1 VKLPGA
7 PTIRIVAL
15 MVIAFTATIS
25 LGLGQSA
32 GPVFPQFAIGKNGFI
47 FEGLPDIARWDLDG
61 MRITSHLDKQID
73 VIHAINKVLKKRNI
87 KLIIALVPMVHTIY
101 ADQLPVGFVR
111 PRLLLEMYGDIHMRL
126 NQLGVETPNLEQPF
140 LQHPSRKNLIDPL
153 FMRADHHW
161 SPPGALEAARVI
173 GKYIQAK
180 YPALLADIPEV
191 KYAMRLQDRKVYW
204 YIASL
209 YKKLPLSEQARVKP
223 DAIRAPEF
231 TLIPNTSSSGDAS
244 GLGLGLLT
252 DTTPRIVEVGSSF
265 SHTPE
270 FGFVGGLAQR
280 LSRDVL
286 NASRG
291 GVEAFIPMAEYLASD
306 AYQEHPPAMIIW
318 EIPERLMSGGMKP
331 VNNSSEWT
339 TRQFLLEAA
348 ANAIGACQNGL
359 PGRVTTTNG
368 FQIQGPNASIDSS
381 TGKSFVKY
389 QFAAPIKPD
398 QYLSLNVSSST
409 SDSLVVEGE
418 GSNAKGKHAE
428 SGKRPRYFVKLG
440 DYNVMHRV
448 NVPLATLTNGK
459 SNSLTIRVSPGSQ
472 LRLEGPMLCT
482 AAPELM
488 RLAGNGQ

>member
-1 VKLPGA
+1 MRFPGA
-7 PTIRIVAL
+7 PSIRIVAS
-15 MVIAFTATIS
+15 MVIAFAATIS
-25 LGLGQSA
+25 LGLSQNV
-32 GPVFPQFAIGKNGFI
+32 GPVFPTFAIGKNGFI
-47 FEGLPDIARWDLDG
+47 FEGLPDIARWDLEG
-61 MRITSHLDKQID
+61 TRVTAHVDKQID
-73 VIHAINKVLKKRNI
+73 VIHAINEVLKKRNI

-101 ADQLPVGFVR
+101 ANQLPDGFVR
-111 PRLLLEMYGDIHMRL
+111 PRLLRELYGNIRGRF

-140 LQHPSRKNLIDPL
+140 LQHPSHKTLIDPL

-161 SPPGALEAARVI
+161 SPTGALEAARVI
-173 GKYIQAK
+173 GNDIQAK
-180 YPALLADIPEV
+180 HAALLAGIPEV
-191 KYAMRLQDRKVYW
+191 KYSLRLQERKVYW
-204 YIASL
+204 SIVSL
-209 YKKLPLSEQARVKP
+209 YKKLPPRDQAKVKP
-223 DAIRAPEF
+223 DAIRIPEF
-231 TLIPNTSSSGDAS
+231 SLIPNNSGTDAS

-252 DTTPRIVEVGSSF
+252 DTTPRIVEVGTSF

-270 FGFVGGLAQR
+270 FGFVSGLAQH

-318 EIPERLMSGGMKP
+318 EIPERLMSGGMRP
-331 VNNSSEWT
+331 INNSSEWS
-339 TRQFLLEAA
+339 TRQFLLEVA
-348 ANAIGACQNGL
+348 ANTLGACQNGL

-368 FQIQGPNASIDSS
+368 FQIQGSNANVTSS
-381 TGKSFVKY
+381 TEKSYVKY

-409 SDSLVVEGE
+409 SDSFVVEGE
-418 GSNAKGKHAE
+418 GS
-428 SGKRPRYFVKLG
+428 KRPRYFVNIG
-440 DYNVMHRV
+440 DYNATHRV
-448 NVPLATLTNGK
+448 NVPLATLTNAK

-488 RLAGNGQ
+488 QLTGNLQ

>member
-1 VKLPGA
+1 MKFPGV

-15 MVIAFTATIS
+15 MVIAFAATIS

-32 GPVFPQFAIGKNGFI
+32 GPVFPHFTIGKNGFI
-47 FEGLPDIARWDLDG
+47 FEGLPDIARWDLEG
-61 MRITSHLDKQID
+61 LRITAHVDKQID
-73 VIHAINKVLKKRNI
+73 VIHAVNKVLKKRNI
-87 KLIIALVPMVHTIY
+87 KLLITLVPMVHTIY
-101 ADQLPVGFVR
+101 ADQLPDSFIR
-111 PRLLLEMYGDIHMRL
+111 PRFLRELYGNIQTRL

-140 LQHPSRKNLIDPL
+140 LQHSSRKTLIDPL

-173 GKYIQAK
+173 GNYIQAK
-180 YPALLADIPEV
+180 YPAMLTDIPEV
-191 KYAMRLQDRKVYW
+191 KYSMRLQERKVYW
-204 YIASL
+204 NIASL
-209 YKKLPLSEQARVKP
+209 YKKLPPSERAKVKP
-223 DAIRAPEF
+223 DAIRTPEF
-231 TLIPNTSSSGDAS
+231 SLIPNTGSDTDAS

-252 DTTPRIVEVGSSF
+252 DTTPRLVEVGTSF
-265 SHTPE
+265 SHTTE
-270 FGFVGGLAQR
+270 FGFVGGLAQH

-318 EIPERLMSGGMKP
+318 EIPERLLSGGMKP
-331 VNNSSEWT
+331 INNSTEWS
-339 TRQFLLEAA
+339 TRQYLLEVA
-348 ANAIGACQNGL
+348 ANALGACQNGL
-359 PGRVTTTNG
+359 QGRVTTTNG

-381 TGKSFVKY
+381 TEKSFVKY
-389 QFAAPIKPD
+389 QFATAIKPD

-418 GSNAKGKHAE
+418 GS
-428 SGKRPRYFVKLG
+428 KRSRYFVKLG
-440 DYNVMHRV
+440 DYNAMHRV
-448 NVPLATLTNGK
+448 NVPLATLINGK
-459 SNSLTIRVSPGSQ
+459 SNSLTIRISPGSQ

-482 AAPELM
+482 AAPELI

>member
-1 VKLPGA
+1 MRFPGA

-15 MVIAFTATIS
+15 MMIAFAATIS

-32 GPVFPQFAIGKNGFI
+32 GPVFPHFAIGKNGFV
-47 FEGLPDIARWDLDG
+47 FEGLPDIARWDLEG

-87 KLIIALVPMVHTIY
+87 KLIIALVPMVHTVY

-111 PRLLLEMYGDIHMRL
+111 PRLLLEMYGNIYTRL

-140 LQHPSRKNLIDPL
+140 LRHPSHKTMIDPL
-153 FMRADHHW
+153 FMRVDHHW
-161 SPPGALEAARVI
+161 SPTGALEAARVI
-173 GKYIQAK
+173 GHYIQAK
-180 YPALLADIPEV
+180 YPAMLADIPEV
-191 KYAMRLQDRKVYW
+191 KYSLSFSERKVYW
-204 YIASL
+204 NIVSL
-209 YKKLPLSEQARVKP
+209 YKKLPPSERARVKP

-231 TLIPNTSSSGDAS
+231 TLIPSSSGTDAS

-270 FGFVGGLAQR
+270 FGFVGGLAHH

-318 EIPERLMSGGMKP
+318 EIPQRLMSGGMKP

-339 TRQFLLEAA
+339 TRQFLLEVA
-348 ANAIGACQNGL
+348 ANALGACQNGL

-368 FQIQGPNASIDSS
+368 FQIQGPNANIDSS

-389 QFAAPIKPD
+389 QFATAIKPD
-398 QYLSLNVSSST
+398 QYLSLNASSST

-418 GSNAKGKHAE
+418 GGNAEG
-428 SGKRPRYFVKLG
+428 GKRPRYFVKLG
-440 DYNVMHRV
+440 DYNAMHRV

-472 LRLEGPMLCT
+472 LRLEGPMLCN